1 MKNPVLFEDNISYV
15 DLRHMVDPNI
25 HYPHAHLNLERK
37 IRGMGRE
44 MADAVLTKLYEEL
57 ALETAK
63 LRAAEFPD
71 PIRGYLTDGS
81 VWCELW
87 RRVPPKEFLRCTGAI
102 LKNRPFMWY
111 SQLKN
116 GVRYWTRKQ
125 LRVGK
130 KTLRSAS
137 PLKQLRVVLCPAQV
151 LYYQARLNSCVTPEA
166 KAAEVAAISTEI
178 EAFLPFAAR
187 RILLQTSTVPGQPI
201 FGCEVIG
208 CNVHFDTGI
217 WHIDL
222 LISKCRQYTK
232 AQVEAQRIPVDR
244 LSRNEPKAWRGLAP
258 YRAGKKE
265 LGKKGKWLCGAN
277 LQVLCGHKLTGLEKV
292 WFDSGKAI
300 QEERYAK
307 NEMLEQGLDGLALD
321 VGLNADM
328 FKFAKARAVARGDL
342 RRWEKAEQDYLA
354 WLVQVQPLKDK
365 IYAREMAIDGDPVR
379 DRLDDAGKARKSK
392 IDGAKAT
399 LQGALCPEIFSSDE
413 MEEVARTFSWR
424 KIATVVVDKWITVG
438 ELMNAAREGVGRFV
452 QFLRDLFAK
461 GGRRINEVDEPGD
474 PDFKAAVDA
483 AVASRI
489 QSYEQKL
496 REGRDLDEELARLAR
511 AGDEEL
517 LSLLA
522 EAGAVAENPHR
533 LDYDPEFDIR
543 ACLKIVDAMQAA
555 NVSPNTTVRLLLD
568 KHAEGL
574 QCARARRLAEK
585 GTFSATIEPQE
596 FDKMQDNDIPASPT
610 VDFDESPFEIPENLQ
625 AFRVRL
631 KLAEFR
637 TWVSPAWRDASLPT
651 REASIEERVK
661 HVFAL
666 AQRGTVTDAQAREFL
681 EKAPFGPFKSICT
694 LVAVGG
700 NSVDEAIDFVTSEKT
715 PR

>member
-1 MKNPVLFEDNISYV
+1 MKNPVPFEDNISYV

-37 IRGMGRE
+37 TRGRGSQME
-44 MADAVLTKLYEEL
+44 DAVLTKLYEEL

-81 VWCELW
+81 MWCVLW
-87 RRVPPKEFLRCTGAI
+87 RRVQAKEFLKCTGSV

-111 SQLKN
+111 SQVKN
-116 GVRYWTRKQ
+116 GARYWTRKQ

-130 KTLRSAS
+130 KTPRSPS

-178 EAFLPFAAR
+178 EEFLPFAAR
-187 RILLQTSTVPGQPI
+187 RILLQTATVPGQPLY
-201 FGCEVIG
+201 GCEVIG

-244 LSRNEPKAWRGLAP
+244 LSGNEPTAWRGLAP

-277 LQVLCGHKLTGLEKV
+277 LQALCGHKLTGLEKV

-300 QEERYAK
+300 QEERYARK
-307 NEMLEQGLDGLALD
+307 ELLDQGLDGLALD

-328 FKFAKARAVARGDL
+328 FKFAKARAAQRGDSA
-342 RRWEKAEQDYLA
+342 RWEKAEQDYVA

-379 DRLDDAGKARKSK
+379 DRLDDAGKDRKSK

-399 LQGALCPEIFSSDE
+399 LQGALCPQIFSSKE

-424 KIATVVVDKWITVG
+424 KIAAVVVDKWVTVG
-438 ELMNAAREGVGRFV
+438 ELMDAAREGVGRFV

-461 GGRRINEVDEPGD
+461 GGRRINEVDEPAD
-474 PDFKAAVDA
+474 PDFEAAVDA
-483 AVASRI
+483 AVARRLEA
-489 QSYEQKL
+489 QEQ
-496 REGRDLDEELARLAR
+496 LDQVGDMYGELARLTRGA
-511 AGDEEL
+511 DEEL
-517 LSLLA
+517 FDLLA
-522 EAGAVAENPHR
+522 EAAAVAENPHR

-543 ACLKIVDAMQAA
+543 ACLKMVDAMQAA

-585 GTFSATIEPQE
+585 ESVSATIEPQE
-596 FDKMQDNDIPASPT
+596 SEKMQNDGEVAVQAT
-610 VDFDESPFEIPENLQ
+610 VDFDQIPFEVPERLH
-625 AFRVRL
+625 AFRVKL
-631 KLAEFR
+631 KLTEFR
-637 TWVSPAWRDASLPT
+637 TWISPAWRDASLPT
-651 REASIEERVK
+651 REASIEERVQ

-666 AQRGTVTDAQAREFL
+666 TQRNELTERLAKELL
-681 EKAPFGPFKSICT
+681 ETAPFGPFKAICAR
-694 LVAVGG
+694 VVGG
-700 NSVDEAIDFVTSEKT
+700 KSVKEAIAFITSERT